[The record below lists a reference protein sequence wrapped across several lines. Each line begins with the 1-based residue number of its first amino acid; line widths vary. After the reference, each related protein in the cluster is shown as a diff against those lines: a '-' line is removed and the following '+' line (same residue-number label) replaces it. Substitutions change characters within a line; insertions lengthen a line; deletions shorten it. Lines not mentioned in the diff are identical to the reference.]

1 MITTAELTLRYPGSA
16 PTVPPVLGPV
26 SVTLPSGDAT
36 DATTVTGLVG
46 RNGAGKSTLL
56 ALLAGQL
63 RPSAGSVQVNG
74 REAFDDADVLRTV
87 SLTGVDVDYP
97 SAWAVDGVLA
107 VAARRFPGWD
117 AATAG
122 RLLADFGISADTG
135 YGELS
140 RGQRS
145 AVGIII
151 GLASNAPVT
160 LLDEPYVGLDA
171 QARHL
176 LTRELLALEESRE
189 DAPAPR
195 TIVLATHHLADL
207 EQVAS
212 RVLVLDHG
220 RITHDLDPAELG
232 ERFLRVTGSTERVT
246 GALTGLHRAG
256 GEILERR
263 DMAGASRVVID
274 LGEGNDGG
282 GTNGALT
289 DVAVEPLGIED
300 AVVQLTGGD
309 L

>member
-1 MITTAELTLRYPGSA
+1 MITTTDLTLRYPGSA

-26 SVTLPSGDAT
+26 SITLPSGT
-36 DATTVTGLVG
+36 DAATSTTVTGLVG
-46 RNGAGKSTLL
+46 RNGAGKSTML

-63 RPSAGSVQVNG
+63 RPSGGSVQVNG
-74 REAFDDADVLRTV
+74 QEAFDDDEVLRTV
-87 SLTGVDVDYP
+87 SLTGVDVGYP

-117 AATAG
+117 ATTAD
-122 RLLADFGISADTG
+122 RLLAGFGISADTG
-135 YGELS
+135 YGDLS

-145 AVGIII
+145 AVGIVI

-176 LTRELLALEESRE
+176 LARELLALEEPPE
-189 DAPAPR
+189 NAPTPR

-246 GALTGLHRAG
+246 AALAGLRRAG

-263 DMAGASRVVID
+263 DMAGATRVVID
-274 LGEGNDGG
+274 LGAGRTGDP
-282 GTNGALT
+282 ALA
-289 DVAVEPLGIED
+289 DVTVEPLGIED